1 MYEIYGTQNCT
12 FCHKAQQLL
21 TQHDKP
27 YTFID
32 VAEDEDI
39 TAAFFKRFPGVRT
52 VPQIWIDDEH
62 IGGYDELM
70 EWLFIPTNAPILEPP
85 SNAE

>member
-21 TQHDKP
+21 MQHDKA

-52 VPQIWIDDEH
+52 VPQIVVDDEH
-62 IGGYDELM
+62 IGGYHD
-70 EWLFIPTNAPILEPP
+70 LEKRLTF
-85 SNAE
+85 A